1 MDYADDKAPL
11 ALKTEVILDNG
22 KARSDFITL
31 TTAEIY
37 GYKIVR
43 YLGVKTG
50 QTVLGVGLLSGV
62 SSVVSSTIGV
72 ESKSI
77 ENKIA
82 AANKASL
89 EKLYQNCKEAGA
101 NAVINVNCQ
110 MMTIGIDI
118 IITSATGTAV
128 IVEKE

>member
-1 MDYADDKAPL
+1 MNYPDDKTPTAQET
-11 ALKTEVILDNG
+11 ARHSEKG
-22 KARSDFITL
+22 KKRADFISL
-31 TTAEIY
+31 TTEEIQ

-50 QTVLGVGLLSGV
+50 QTVLGVGILSGV

-82 AANKASL
+82 AANTSAL
-89 EKLYQNCKEAGA
+89 EKLYQNCKEVGA
-101 NAVINVNCQ
+101 NAVIDVNCQ
-110 MMTIGIDI
+110 MITIGMDI

>member
-1 MDYADDKAPL
+1 MDYADDKELL
-11 ALKTEVILDNG
+11 AQESAESSDNG
-22 KARSDFITL
+22 KERSDFIAI
-31 TTAEIY
+31 TTEGIS
-37 GYKIVR
+37 GYRIVR

-50 QTVLGVGLLSGV
+50 QTVLGVGILSGV

-82 AANKASL
+82 AANKTAL
-89 EKLYQNCKEAGA
+89 EKLYQNCKEVGA

-110 MMTIGIDI
+110 MTTIGMDI

-128 IVEKE
+128 VVEKE

>member
-1 MDYADDKAPL
+1 MNYPDDKTPTAQET
-11 ALKTEVILDNG
+11 AKYSEKG
-22 KARSDFITL
+22 KKKSEFISL
-31 TTAEIY
+31 TTEEIY
-37 GYKIVR
+37 GYRIVR

-50 QTVLGVGLLSGV
+50 QTVLGVGILSGV

-82 AANKASL
+82 AANKATL

-101 NAVINVNCQ
+101 NAVIDVNCQ